1 MTFYKKIVYLK
12 AIGCAIHL
20 NFIQEVKDTIN
31 NLKRKEKQMKRN
43 SIYGLI
49 VLFFMFCM
57 LGTAIASETATK
69 EECMAKCKE
78 AADMFKA
85 KGLAATL
92 AVINDKA
99 GPFVWKD
106 SYVFCIDMETKA
118 NVAHPITPNLIGKN
132 LMGTKDTNGKLF
144 FAEFHNV
151 ASGAGSGWVDYM
163 WPKPGEKD
171 PSPKI
176 TYVLKV
182 PGQNVFVAA
191 GIYK

>member
-1 MTFYKKIVYLK
+1 
-12 AIGCAIHL
+12 
-20 NFIQEVKDTIN
+20 
-31 NLKRKEKQMKRN
+31 MKRN
-43 SIYGLI
+43 SIYGAI

-57 LGTAIASETATK
+57 LGTAIAGETATK

-85 KGLAATL
+85 KGLEATL
-92 AVINDKA
+92 VAINDKA

-118 NVAHPITPNLIGKN
+118 VLAHGVTPALVGKN
-132 LMGTKDTNGKLF
+132 MMGTKDANGKLF

-151 ASGAGSGWVDYM
+151 AAGAAGSGWVDYM

-171 PSPKI
+171 PSPKAS
-176 TYVLKV
+176 YVYKV